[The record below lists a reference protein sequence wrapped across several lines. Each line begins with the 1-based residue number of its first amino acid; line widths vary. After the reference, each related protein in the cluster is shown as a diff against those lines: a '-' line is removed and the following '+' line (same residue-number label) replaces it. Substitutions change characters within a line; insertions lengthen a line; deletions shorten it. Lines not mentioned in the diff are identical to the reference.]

1 MSSVAIINAD
11 KTYTLDQFI
20 SMQSSDQLTYK
31 NFAILEKYNNIEYLD
46 HNLIDD
52 YLTEFLSVAVEL
64 VLDDSQFIRYKY
76 SPDLLSY
83 DVYGT
88 TQLDFVILAL
98 NDMVDPKE
106 FTKKKIK
113 MLYNSAIKELMSYVY
128 NSNSG
133 YVELNRQ
140 INGIKLNF

>member
-46 HNLIDD
+46 HSLIDD

-98 NDMVDPKE
+98 NDMIDPKE

-113 MLYNSAIKELMSYVY
+113 MLYNSAVKELMSYVY

-133 YVELNRQ
+133 YIELNRQ

>member
-1 MSSVAIINAD
+1 MARVSSDAAS
-11 KTYTLDQFI
+11 TYTLDQFI

-31 NFAILEKYNNIEYLD
+31 NFAILEKYNNVEYLD

-52 YLTEFLSVAVEL
+52 YLTEFTAISVEVEL
-64 VLDDSQFIRYKY
+64 SLDQYKRYKY

-83 DVYGT
+83 DIYGT

-98 NDMVDPKE
+98 NDMIDPKD
-106 FTKKKIK
+106 FIKKKIK
-113 MLYNSAIKELMSYVY
+113 LLYNSSMKELMSYVY

-133 YVELNRQ
+133 YIQLNRDE
-140 INGIKLNF
+140 NDIKLNF